1 MHKAKFKHRPVR
13 YRCDRVWE
21 DKYDDAGAE
30 DGKTRRRRD
39 FLALFGLDATWKYD
53 ASQTEESKEEDD
65 QSTSP
70 LRSEILDNVFERATS
85 DLAFSKSAKKTKR
98 DARYRNIVDDNNT
111 ITVGAAKRMVKALKQ
126 RADDKSKQGLKEHET
141 ELLKELHS
149 VDGSRGAVQVV
160 NDRNVVTIRAAS
172 KIGEALAARL
182 KDGKGLR
189 DHENRMLG
197 QLYRV
202 GAEAAESFRRE
213 RKVHIGP

>member
-85 DLAFSKSAKKTKR
+85 DVAFSKGAKKTKR

-111 ITVGAAKRMVKALKQ
+111 ITVGAAKRMVKALKGSLFPSHEMSFSSCTT
-126 RADDKSKQGLKEHET
+126 AGSDAQGVGDGG
-141 ELLKELHS
+141 EL
-149 VDGSRGAVQVV
+149 
-160 NDRNVVTIRAAS
+160 
-172 KIGEALAARL
+172 
-182 KDGKGLR
+182 
-189 DHENRMLG
+189 
-197 QLYRV
+197 
-202 GAEAAESFRRE
+202 ESFRFAASRLMSTMLHPV
-213 RKVHIGP
+213 RYS